1 MRSIALVL
9 LAIAVTACG
18 AGDAA
23 PSASIEMASP
33 EALVPTDDTLDDL
46 TIVVHYED
54 GDGDLG
60 MGFAEVQDCRADSLL
75 ISLLLPS
82 IAPDDVVDDDIA
94 ISGTLE
100 LHVNDVGAFT
110 TAALPA
116 TCSDL
121 GVAELAAGETVFC
134 VTLRDAAGNRGDG
147 DCTSAIAVQ

>member
-9 LAIAVTACG
+9 VAVAACG
-18 AGDAA
+18 GGDTA
-23 PSASIEMASP
+23 PSASIEMATP
-33 EALVPTDDTLDDL
+33 EALMPADDTLDDL
-46 TIVVHYED
+46 TIVVSYTD

-60 MGFAEVQDCRADSLL
+60 MGFAEVQDCRDESLL
-75 ISLLLPS
+75 ISLLLPA
-82 IAPDDVVDDDIA
+82 IAPDDVVDDDIG

-100 LHVNDVGAFT
+100 LHVNDVGAFAT
-110 TAALPA
+110 GALPA

-134 VTLRDAAGNRGDG
+134 VTLVDTAGNRGDG